1 MDNKNQEETITC
13 PKCHEL
19 IPIQATLHKQ
29 LSESLREDIES
40 KLKGD
45 YESKLLEDRKKLER
59 EAVEKAQ
66 AAVMLELRDLREQKE
81 ENTKKIEAYQ
91 EQELSLRKKTREL
104 EEREKNAALEVER
117 RMAAESRVI
126 EEKAVKRVSEE
137 YRSKELEHEKQM
149 SDLKKQID
157 EWKRKAEQGSQQ
169 TQGEVVELELEG
181 SLRTLFPFD
190 EITPVPKGV
199 KGADAIQ
206 RVRDG
211 LGRDC
216 GSIIWESKQTK
227 AWSDGWVQKLK
238 EDQRQAKA
246 EVAVITSRVLPQGI
260 KNFGDI
266 DGIYITNFE
275 SVFGAASVLRSQLIQ
290 ITATKRS
297 LVGKNEKMEVIW
309 NYLHGTEFKQRV
321 EAILDAFS
329 SMKDTLD
336 KEKKA
341 MVKLWAERE
350 KQIERVVHN
359 TSGMCGD
366 LQGYSGGSMPAIQS
380 LELPLL
386 EGMVEEA

>member
-1 MDNKNQEETITC
+1 
-13 PKCHEL
+13 
-19 IPIQATLHKQ
+19 
-29 LSESLREDIES
+29 
-40 KLKGD
+40 
-45 YESKLLEDRKKLER
+45 
-59 EAVEKAQ
+59 
-66 AAVMLELRDLREQKE
+66 MLELRDLREQKE
-81 ENTKKIEAYQ
+81 ENKKKIEAYQ
-91 EQELSLRKKTREL
+91 EQELSLRKKTRQL

-149 SDLKKQID
+149 SDLKKQIN

-227 AWSDGWVQKLK
+227 AWSDGWIQKLK

-246 EVAVITSRVLPQGI
+246 EVAVIMSRVLPQGI

-321 EAILDAFS
+321 EVILDAFS

-341 MVKLWAERE
+341 MMKLWAERE

-366 LQGYSGGSMPAIQS
+366 LQGYSGGSMPTIQS

-386 EGMVEEA
+386 EGVVEEA

>member
-1 MDNKNQEETITC
+1 
-13 PKCHEL
+13 
-19 IPIQATLHKQ
+19 
-29 LSESLREDIES
+29 
-40 KLKGD
+40 
-45 YESKLLEDRKKLER
+45 
-59 EAVEKAQ
+59 VEKAQ

-181 SLRTLFPFD
+181 SLRTFFPFD

-246 EVAVITSRVLPQGI
+246 EVAVITSRVLPQSI

-297 LVGKNEKMEVIW
+297 LVGKNEK
-309 NYLHGTEFKQRV
+309 N
-321 EAILDAFS
+321 
-329 SMKDTLD
+329 
-336 KEKKA
+336 
-341 MVKLWAERE
+341 
-350 KQIERVVHN
+350 
-359 TSGMCGD
+359 
-366 LQGYSGGSMPAIQS
+366 GSD
-380 LELPLL
+380 LELPSWDR
-386 EGMVEEA
+386 V